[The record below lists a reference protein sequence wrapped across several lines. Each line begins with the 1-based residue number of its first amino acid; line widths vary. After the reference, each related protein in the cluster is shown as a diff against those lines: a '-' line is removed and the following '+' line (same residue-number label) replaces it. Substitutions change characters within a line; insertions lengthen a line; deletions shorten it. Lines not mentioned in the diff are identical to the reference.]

1 MKSQQNRIE
10 LVTRP
15 ADSQS
20 SCVVVENAEFK
31 AKVEEGQTNKDVRVI
46 LLEDLLASGGKSSDE
61 SDDGVSED
69 PKDAMLLYTSGTTG
83 SPKGVVITAE
93 NIVSQVEN
101 MTQVW
106 PVTFS

>member
-1 MKSQQNRIE
+1 M
-10 LVTRP
+10 TRP

-31 AKVEEGQTNKDVRVI
+31 AKVEEGQTNKDVKVI
-46 LLEDLLASGGKSSDE
+46 LLEDLLTSGVKSDE
-61 SDDGVSED
+61 SDSNISEH

-101 MTQVW
+101 MTQVYG
-106 PVTFS
+106 